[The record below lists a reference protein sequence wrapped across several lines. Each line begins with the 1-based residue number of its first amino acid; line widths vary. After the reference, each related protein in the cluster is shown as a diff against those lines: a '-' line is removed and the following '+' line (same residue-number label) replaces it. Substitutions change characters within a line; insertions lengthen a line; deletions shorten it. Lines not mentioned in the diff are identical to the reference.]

1 MNLEVNSL
9 KIKNKESF
17 SSKVMMYLTHHLRG
31 SFVSLR

>member
-9 KIKNKESF
+9 KIKNKKSF